1 MRDVPYMPYVAR
13 VLKDEQY
20 LERLARLE
28 ELEADRRF
36 CRHDLAHF
44 TDVAR
49 LAWIRDLEEKGGLDR
64 EMIYLYA
71 LLHDMGRVEEYEQGI
86 SHAQASAAY
95 AGEIFSKIGYPKERA
110 DVICSAILEHRGNTL
125 AKRKDTRAA
134 QQTADGGVYPAADG
148 TAERFAELT
157 AWADH
162 ASRMCFRCPAQAEC
176 NWAEERRNRPET
188 WR

>member
-20 LERLARLE
+20 LERLSRLE

-36 CRHDLAHF
+36 CRHDLTHF
-44 TDVAR
+44 MDVAR

-110 DVICSAILEHRGNTL
+110 DVICGAILGHRGGAL
-125 AKRKDTRAA
+125 AKRT
-134 QQTADGGVYPAADG
+134 ADG